1 MSIVRITFSGL
12 VFGQL
17 CQNVLHFQNQDAL
30 LTEQAIAE
38 EMRDFYLNELRL
50 RQSNQFKWINI
61 AVQTVDPAGSLGV
74 NLPVNI
80 LGNAAG
86 ATGEQ
91 PSTMCAI
98 IKIQTTMMG
107 RAGRGRIFVPVPEPG
122 HYNMGTLTSGALF
135 QWENGILAMIRTRY
149 FLTGGPPIT
158 LGVAPKGNPSG
169 WHAAISVN
177 IKTIGGTQRRRQIGV
192 GS

>member
-17 CQNVLHFQNQDAL
+17 CQNVVHFQNQDAL

-38 EMRDFYLNELRL
+38 EMRDQYLNELRF

-61 AVQTVDPAGSLGV
+61 AVQTVEPTGSLGV

-80 LGNAAG
+80 MGSAAG
-86 ATGEQ
+86 ATGNQ
-91 PSTMCAI
+91 PSTACAI
-98 IKIQTTMMG
+98 IKIQTTELG
-107 RAGRGRIFVPVPEPG
+107 RRGRGRIFIPVPDPG
-122 HYNMGTLTSGALF
+122 IFEQGVLTAGALF
-135 QWENGILAMIRTRY
+135 QWENGILNLIRTRY

-158 LGVAPKGNPSG
+158 IGVAPKANPSQ